1 METKLQHIK
10 ISWKEFILG
19 TLLVNFIAIIII
31 GIPLKVTS
39 SLDFIQ
45 QKFNNDSLIIV
56 QNFIFD
62 IFYLFI
68 LILFILKYT
77 PFQKIII
84 SVFNIKPLYS
94 YQTYLYIL
102 LVYII
107 DTFIDKITNLYFDSA
122 EIQAEQLGIGN
133 LYEQSL
139 TINIIA
145 ILSIALIGPIQEEII
160 FRGIILKFF
169 ETKYSFLA
177 GLILSSLLFG
187 IGHNYDIAFIIT
199 ATVTGIMYSLL
210 YKKTNSIF
218 PCIIAHITYNL
229 STFL

>member
-1 METKLQHIK
+1 METKLQQIK
-10 ISWKEFILG
+10 ISWKQFILG
-19 TLLVNFIAIIII
+19 TLLVNFIALMIV
-31 GIPLKVTS
+31 GVPLKMAS
-39 SLDFIQ
+39 SLNFIQ
-45 QKFNNDSLIIV
+45 QKFNNDSLIIL
-56 QNFIFD
+56 QNFIFY

-68 LILFILKYT
+68 LILFILKYK

-84 SVFNIKPLYS
+84 SVFNIKPLCS

-102 LVYII
+102 LTCII
-107 DTFIDKITNLYFDSA
+107 NTFTDKITNLYSNSA
-122 EIQAEQLGIGN
+122 EIQAEHLGIEN
-133 LYEQSL
+133 LDEQSL
-139 TINIIA
+139 TINIMA

-160 FRGIILKFF
+160 YRGIIIKFF
-169 ETKYSFLA
+169 ETKYSFLV

-187 IGHNYDIAFIIT
+187 IAHNYDIPFIIF
-199 ATVTGIMYSLL
+199 ATVMGIMYSLL

>member
-1 METKLQHIK
+1 METKLQQIN
-10 ISWKEFILG
+10 ISWKQFILG
-19 TLLVNFIAIIII
+19 TFSVNFIALMII
-31 GIPLKVTS
+31 GVPLKMAS
-39 SLDFIQ
+39 SLNFIQ
-45 QKFNNDSLIIV
+45 QKFNNDSLIIL

-68 LILFILKYT
+68 LIPFILKYK

-84 SVFNIKPLYS
+84 SVFNIKPLCS

-102 LVYII
+102 LTCITN
-107 DTFIDKITNLYFDSA
+107 TFTDKITNLYSNSA
-122 EIQAEQLGIGN
+122 EIQAEHLGIGN
-133 LYEQSL
+133 LDEQSL
-139 TINIIA
+139 TINIMA

-160 FRGIILKFF
+160 YRGIIIKFF
-169 ETKYSFLA
+169 ETKYSFLV

-187 IGHNYDIAFIIT
+187 IAHNYDIPFIIF
-199 ATVTGIMYSLL
+199 ATVMGIMYSLL

>member
-1 METKLQHIK
+1 METKLQQIK

-31 GIPLKVTS
+31 DVPLKMTS
-39 SLDFIQ
+39 SVNFIQ

-56 QNFIFD
+56 QNFVFD

-84 SVFNIKPLYS
+84 SVCNIKPLCS

-102 LVYII
+102 LTYII
-107 DTFIDKITNLYFDSA
+107 NTFTDKMTNLYSNSA
-122 EIQAEQLGIGN
+122 EIQDKHLGIGN
-133 LYEQSL
+133 LDEQSL

-145 ILSIALIGPIQEEII
+145 ILAIALIGPIQEEII
-160 FRGIILKFF
+160 YRGIIIKFF
-169 ETKYSFLA
+169 ETKYSFLV
-177 GLILSSLLFG
+177 GLTLSSLLFG
-187 IGHNYDIAFIIT
+187 IAHDYDMGFIIF
-199 ATVTGIMYSLL
+199 ATIMGVMYSLL

-229 STFL
+229 SAFL

>member
-1 METKLQHIK
+1 MDTRLQQIK

-31 GIPLKVTS
+31 DVPLKMTS
-39 SLDFIQ
+39 SLNFIQ
-45 QKFNNDSLIIV
+45 QKFNNDSLIII

-62 IFYLFI
+62 ILYLFI

-84 SVFNIKPLYS
+84 SVCNIKPLCS

-102 LVYII
+102 LTYII
-107 DTFIDKITNLYFDSA
+107 NTFIDKITNLYSNSA
-122 EIQAEQLGIGN
+122 EIQDKDLGIGN
-133 LYEQSL
+133 LDEQSL

-145 ILSIALIGPIQEEII
+145 ILAIALIGPIQEEII
-160 FRGIILKFF
+160 YRGIIIKFF
-169 ETKYSFLA
+169 ETKYSFLV

-187 IGHNYDIAFIIT
+187 IAHDYNMGFIIF
-199 ATVTGIMYSLL
+199 ATIMGIMYSLL

-229 STFL
+229 SAFL